1 MHALR
6 RAVVP
11 TELLMVAVGA
21 LAPADVMLLLV
32 LADDESAVVGDEYG
46 VGLLARDGHGERL
59 GSARDEVAELRA
71 NRARAPGVVQLRA
84 DPNPAAGARG
94 AASTSTASSS
104 REASSTSAS
113 FFVEKTPSQETRAS
127 ERVAL
132 ASLMALTVGFR

>member
-1 MHALR
+1 
-6 RAVVP
+6 
-11 TELLMVAVGA
+11 MVAVGA

-84 DPNPAAGARG
+84 DPKSGGGREGRRLNLDGIVFE
-94 AASTSTASSS
+94 
-104 REASSTSAS
+104 EASSTSAS
-113 FFVEKTPSQETRAS
+113 SFVEKTPSQETRAS

-132 ASLMALTVGFR
+132 ASLMAPTVGFR